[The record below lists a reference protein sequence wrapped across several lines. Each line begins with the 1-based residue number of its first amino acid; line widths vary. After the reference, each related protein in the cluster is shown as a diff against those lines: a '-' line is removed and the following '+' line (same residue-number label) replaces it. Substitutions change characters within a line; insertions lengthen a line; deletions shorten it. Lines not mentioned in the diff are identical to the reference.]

1 MAVRRFLNGEVIPG
15 LRVRVVRPDRHV
27 REKIVLGL
35 GLAVEDAVDER
46 YGLGTGDVALG
57 IKRAVGIA
65 RDPAVVVGDADLVLG
80 PVVRNVTE
88 LCSGLVAVVIEAGG
102 DGGDLGA
109 GDVVLRADLTVAVTD
124 DIGEVIRRVQTE
136 RIIVGDH
143 DGGRRVGA
151 RGVVARPLGVE
162 GDVPGHGSSKV
173 VLVGELLLGV
183 PASEGV
189 AALGGIG
196 GLVSRFV
203 VLNGLRRNR
212 AAAVGLVGDGV
223 IFGSEGNIDRDIAIG
238 HAAGDSKL
246 VSGVAG
252 DQGTGNAVGA
262 AIREGLGVSRLSLR
276 AISVFAVD
284 GQIVLLQCDF
294 TGGDGEV
301 DGDILVIATLDRQG
315 RGTVEGVVA
324 IVPLGIDCRGVDL
337 DGVGLG
343 VGVSGN
349 AALARLAGSTGQ
361 IPASFEITA
370 DAGHAVRQRVV
381 DRAAG
386 KTGGDA

>member
-1 MAVRRFLNGEVIPG
+1 MVAV
-15 LRVRVVRPDRHV
+15 
-27 REKIVLGL
+27 GL
-35 GLAVEDAVDER
+35 GQVL
-46 YGLGTGDVALG
+46 VA
-57 IKRAVGIA
+57 
-65 RDPAVVVGDADLVLG
+65 DVVGQQ
-80 PVVRNVTE
+80 TE
-88 LCSGLVAVVIEAGG
+88 E
-102 DGGDLGA
+102 DGRDLGA
-109 GDVVLRADLTVAVTD
+109 GDVVLRADLAVAVAD
-124 DIGEVIRRVQTE
+124 NIGEVIGRVQTE
-136 RIIVGDH
+136 RIIIGDH

-162 GDVPGHGSSKV
+162 GDVPGHGCSKV
-173 VLVGELLLGV
+173 ILVGELLLGV

-252 DQGTGNAVGA
+252 DQGAGNAVGA
-262 AIREGLGVSRLSLR
+262 AIREGLGVSRLSLST
-276 AISVFAVD
+276 IGVFAVD

-361 IPASFEITA
+361 IPVSFEITA

>member
-1 MAVRRFLNGEVIPG
+1 M
-15 LRVRVVRPDRHV
+15 
-27 REKIVLGL
+27 K
-35 GLAVEDAVDER
+35 
-46 YGLGTGDVALG
+46 
-57 IKRAVGIA
+57 K
-65 RDPAVVVGDADLVLG
+65 
-80 PVVRNVTE
+80 
-88 LCSGLVAVVIEAGG
+88 S
-102 DGGDLGA
+102 
-109 GDVVLRADLTVAVTD
+109 LTF
-124 DIGEVIRRVQTE
+124 R
-136 RIIVGDH
+136 
-143 DGGRRVGA
+143 
-151 RGVVARPLGVE
+151 LW
-162 GDVPGHGSSKV
+162 SSKV

-189 AALGGIG
+189 AAPGGVG

-252 DQGTGNAVGA
+252 DQGAGNAVGA
-262 AIREGLGVSRLSLR
+262 AIREGLGVSRLSLST
-276 AISVFAVD
+276 IGVFVVD

-337 DGVGLG
+337 DGVGIG

-361 IPASFEITA
+361 IPVSFEITA

>member
-1 MAVRRFLNGEVIPG
+1 MRSRGECKKGRTARKSGSSFYNRGWRIFDLLFQLRPVAGLAQLAPLLILGVRLELVVVAVRRFLNGEVIPG
-15 LRVRVVRPDRHV
+15 LRACVVRLDRHV
-27 REKIVLGL
+27 REEIVLGL

-46 YGLGTGDVALG
+46 HG
-57 IKRAVGIA
+57 
-65 RDPAVVVGDADLVLG
+65 
-80 PVVRNVTE
+80 
-88 LCSGLVAVVIEAGG
+88 
-102 DGGDLGA
+102 LGA

-136 RIIVGDH
+136 RVIVGDH

-262 AIREGLGVSRLSLR
+262 AIREGLGVSRLSLST
-276 AISVFAVD
+276 IGVFVVD
-284 GQIVLLQCDF
+284 GQIVLLQCGF

-315 RGTVEGVVA
+315 RGTVEG
-324 IVPLGIDCRGVDL
+324 
-337 DGVGLG
+337 
-343 VGVSGN
+343 
-349 AALARLAGSTGQ
+349 
-361 IPASFEITA
+361 
-370 DAGHAVRQRVV
+370 
-381 DRAAG
+381 
-386 KTGGDA
+386 